1 MEEGLSVEK
10 GKVKGGGR
18 VKGGGKRR
26 KGCVWKR
33 GKVKGGKRDRFMM
46 VGKRLKGKERVRQ
59 GEGVSMV
66 KGGKRDV
73 CCLRVEEGGMG
84 MISIDSLIKAK
95 QFKSM
100 HKILNG
106 KNDNWNSIG
115 KWWLKK
121 YDQINNTEYF
131 VTTCSDFNGL
141 QIYTLPI
148 YYQHL
153 L

>member
-1 MEEGLSVEK
+1 VGQ
-10 GKVKGGGR
+10 GGR
-18 VKGGGKRR
+18 
-26 KGCVWKR
+26 
-33 GKVKGGKRDRFMM
+33 
-46 VGKRLKGKERVRQ
+46 
-59 GEGVSMV
+59 V

-84 MISIDSLIKAK
+84 MINIDSLIKAK
-95 QFKSM
+95 QFKSL
-100 HKILNG
+100 HKILNC

-121 YDQINNTEYF
+121 YDQIYNTESF
-131 VTTCSDFNGL
+131 FTTSSDFKGL

-148 YYQHL
+148 YHQHL